1 MALLLIRY
9 HQANIVDNSV
19 DTLFG
24 VSDYN
29 NFVL

>member
-1 MALLLIRY
+1 MALLFIGY

-24 VSDYN
+24 VSDCD
-29 NFVL
+29 NFAL